1 MPPPHHTTLY
11 NIEKSH
17 SQESFNS
24 SMGLFYIIIHVT
36 IIIENSNYCQ
46 EVTICILLLLAIFNK
61 KTRSSHDSPVSLY
74 LFLFLQ
80 YQFRNFDFLTSF
92 HINSTTLNTLNIT
105 RTGDNHLRIEVLAV
119 WSPYAEV
126 TTICR
131 KTQ

>member
-36 IIIENSNYCQ
+36 IIIENSYYCQ

-61 KTRSSHDSPVSLY
+61 KNKVISRQPCFSL
-74 LFLFLQ
+74 FPFLQ

-92 HINSTTLNTLNIT
+92 HVNSTTINSFKIAL
-105 RTGDNHLRIEVLAV
+105 HA
-119 WSPYAEV
+119 WP
-126 TTICR
+126 
-131 KTQ
+131 